1 MKKIAIVVQR
11 CHESIVGGSE
21 SLAWQYAGLL
31 KDSYDV
37 EVLTTTAIDTYD
49 WANALPPGF
58 ELREGVGIRRFP
70 VTLGRTPYWGK
81 IHQRLLQD
89 FISHNVGRRSDAGSV
104 RHLPWSMSLQEE
116 FIRTQG
122 PYSQPL
128 MDHLRLFWS
137 EYHSIIF
144 VTYLYPT
151 TYFGL
156 LRIPPAKALFAPT
169 LHDEQPAYLSAYK
182 EAAHRARALLWL
194 TDGERRLGNDI
205 WGELQG
211 RVVSMS
217 IDTKPRPAAK
227 LKNPY
232 LLYCGRIDPNKGCV
246 ELFDYF
252 IEFKKQDTSKLRLVL
267 IGKDDIP
274 VPRHRYIDFR
284 GFVSDEEKFS
294 LMAGA
299 TALAMP
305 SGNESFSIVTL
316 EAMAQGIP
324 ILASGTC
331 DVIVDHINLSR
342 GGKIYRDGATF
353 GQSLSEMLSDEVKRA
368 EMGQLGR
375 EYVVSRF
382 QRDDVRKTL
391 IDTIETYAMN
401 TESANILVSHSAPDQ
416 PEVDNLEKT
425 EETLLATTDVQAE
438 GANGLHGAALN
449 SLRKPQALPLPEG
462 WSEERLRDLLTSVQV
477 EDGPLLELHNYAKLD
492 FKRFVYTLSQVP
504 EKPNLEILEL
514 GANPYFTTT
523 LIHKFRDARLH
534 LSNFFGRPG
543 GSAMQEVVVQ
553 QTGELIPCTYK
564 QFNIEKDVFP
574 YDDETFDVVLFCEI
588 IEHLLSDP
596 VHTLTEIR
604 RVLKPTGVM
613 VLTTPNAARLEN
625 VCKMVAGVNI
635 YDAYSG
641 YGPYGRHNRE
651 YTKHDLFLLLAAN
664 GFQIETLFTADVHD
678 DFANTSSLLTDL
690 EPLVEGRQP
699 DLGQYIFCRSNLE
712 ANAKS
717 LAAVRPEWL
726 FRSG

>member
-1 MKKIAIVVQR
+1 MKKVAIVVQR

-37 EVLTTTAIDTYD
+37 EVLTTTAMDTEY
-49 WANALPPGF
+49 WTNVLPPGI
-58 ELREGVGIRRFP
+58 ELRENIPLHRFP

-81 IHQRLLQD
+81 LHERLLQD
-89 FISHNVGRRSDAGSV
+89 FIRDNAGRRRDAGKV
-104 RHLPWSMSLQEE
+104 RHLPWAMSLQEE

-128 MDHLRLFWS
+128 MDHLRLFWP
-137 EYHSIIF
+137 EYYSIIF

-169 LHDEQPAYLSAYK
+169 LHDEQPAYLSAYR
-182 EAAHRARALLWL
+182 EAAHRARGLLWL
-194 TDGERRLGNDI
+194 TDAERRLGHDI
-205 WGELQG
+205 WGDLPG

-217 IDTKPRPAAK
+217 IDTKPRPPAK
-227 LKNPY
+227 LKDPY

-252 IEFKKQDTSKLRLVL
+252 IEFKRNDTSQLSLVL

-274 VPRHRYIDFR
+274 VPRHPYIDFR

-316 EAMAQGIP
+316 EAMAQGVP

-331 DVIVDHINLSR
+331 DVIVDHINLSG

-353 GQSLSEMLSDEVKRA
+353 AQSLAEMLSDDAKRS
-368 EMGQLGR
+368 EMGASGR

-391 IDTIETYAMN
+391 IDTIETYALN
-401 TESANILVSHSAPDQ
+401 AASGDTSSLTLSPDQ
-416 PEVDNLEKT
+416 QVVEDLDTPEEISP
-425 EETLLATTDVQAE
+425 ATTDAQ
-438 GANGLHGAALN
+438 ANGAEDIQGAALQ
-449 SLRKPQALPLPEG
+449 SLRQPQPLPLPEG
-462 WSEERLRDLLTSVQV
+462 WSEERLRELLTSVQV
-477 EDGPLLELHNYAKLD
+477 EDGPILELHNYAKTD
-492 FKRFVYTLSQVP
+492 FKRFVYTLSLVP
-504 EKPNLEILEL
+504 EKPNLEVLEL
-514 GANPYFTTT
+514 GANPYFITT
-523 LIHKFRDARLH
+523 LIHKCRDARLH

-543 GSAMQEVVVQ
+543 SSATQDVIVQ

-574 YDDETFDVVLFCEI
+574 YEDETFDVVLFCEI

-604 RVLKPTGVM
+604 RVLKSSGVM

-651 YTKHDLFLLLAAN
+651 YTKHDLFLLLSAN

-678 DFANTSSLLTDL
+678 DFANSSSVLPDL
-690 EPLVEGRQP
+690 ESLVASRQP

>member
-1 MKKIAIVVQR
+1 MKKVAIVVQR

-21 SLAWQYAGLL
+21 SLAWQYARLL
-31 KDSYDV
+31 ADSYDV
-37 EVLTTTAIDTYD
+37 EVLTTTAVNTSD
-49 WANALPPGF
+49 WANALPAGI
-58 ELREGVGIRRFP
+58 ELREGVRIRRFP

-81 IHQRLLQD
+81 LHERLLQD
-89 FISHNVGRRSDAGSV
+89 FISQSVGRRKDEGKV
-104 RHLPWSMSLQEE
+104 RHFPWSMSLQEE

-151 TYFGL
+151 AYFGL
-156 LRIPPAKALFAPT
+156 LRIPRAKALFAPT
-169 LHDEQPAYLSAYK
+169 LHDEQPAYLSAYR
-182 EAAHRARALLWL
+182 EAAHRARGLLWL
-194 TDGERRLGNDI
+194 TDAERRLGNDI
-205 WGELQG
+205 WGTLPG

-217 IDTKPRPAAK
+217 IDTKPRPPAK
-227 LKNPY
+227 LKHPY
-232 LLYCGRIDPNKGCV
+232 LLYCGRIDPNKGCL

-274 VPRHRYIDFR
+274 IPRHRYIDFR

-331 DVIVDHINLSR
+331 DVIVDHINLS
-342 GGKIYRDGATF
+342 GGGRIYRDGATF
-353 GQSLSEMLSDEVKRA
+353 ARSLSEMLSDDAKRA
-368 EMGQLGR
+368 EMGALGR

-391 IDTIETYAMN
+391 IDTIESYAMN
-401 TESANILVSHSAPDQ
+401 SALGDTSFSSLSPEPQVVEDLDTPEEVSP
-416 PEVDNLEKT
+416 
-425 EETLLATTDVQAE
+425 ATTNAQ
-438 GANGLHGAALN
+438 ANGADSVQGAAIH
-449 SLRKPQALPLPEG
+449 SLRKPQPLPLPEG
-462 WSEERLRDLLTSVQV
+462 WSEEMLRELLTSVQV
-477 EDGPLLELHNYAKLD
+477 EDGPPLELHNYAKLD
-492 FKRFVYTLSQVP
+492 FKRFVYTLSLVP
-504 EKPNLEILEL
+504 EKPDLEILEL

-543 GSAMQEVVVQ
+543 SSATQEVIVQ

-574 YDDETFDVVLFCEI
+574 YEDETFDVVIFCEI

-651 YTKHDLFLLLAAN
+651 YTKHDLFLLLSAN
-664 GFQIETLFTADVHD
+664 GFRIETLFTADVHD
-678 DFANTSSLLTDL
+678 DFANTSSVLPDL
-690 EPLVEGRQP
+690 ESLVATRQP
-699 DLGQYIFCRSNLE
+699 DLGQYIFCRCNLE